1 MISSEFSLS
10 MASLMAIIA
19 ACTENRKHR
28 ILNSPAELLSEKKK
42 PQQKQLFAPL
52 FQ

>member
-1 MISSEFSLS
+1 
-10 MASLMAIIA
+10 MAIIA

-42 PQQKQLFAPL
+42 TPTKTTICTLIPVR
-52 FQ
+52 